1 MMTWND
7 YKAHIKK
14 TDPAVKKELEQAEE
28 DAVAYEIKQGI
39 IQAILY
45 EQGKIEAD
53 VTVLR
58 NEKEDA

>member
-14 TDPAVKKELEQAEE
+14 TGPTVKKELEQAEK

-39 IQAILY
+39 NQAILY
-45 EQGKIEAD
+45 EQEKIEAN
-53 VTVLR
+53 VTVLS
-58 NEKEDA
+58 NGEQDV